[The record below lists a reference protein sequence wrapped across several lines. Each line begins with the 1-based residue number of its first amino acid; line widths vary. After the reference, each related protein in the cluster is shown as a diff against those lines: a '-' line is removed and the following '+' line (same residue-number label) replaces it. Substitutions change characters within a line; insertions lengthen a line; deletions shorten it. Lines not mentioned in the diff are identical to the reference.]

1 MKKFLYFADGNGA
14 NLTSEAYVCEASQIK
29 GIFPVSTTSTGIM
42 VHKSDENMDKL
53 VLTHDNKTTTTGHRC
68 REIAIAIAGAA
79 NAGPHTDGIVDVVDL
94 DNGIYYGD
102 LNFITGV
109 AIALNIAPIP

>member
-79 NAGPHTDGIVDVVDL
+79 NAGPHTDGMTDIVDL
-94 DNGIYYGD
+94 DNSIYYGNLSFVTAVSVV
-102 LNFITGV
+102 LNENQ
-109 AIALNIAPIP
+109 A

>member
-29 GIFPVSTTSTGIM
+29 GVFPVTTTTTGII
-42 VHKSDENMDKL
+42 VHKSDENVDKI

-68 REIAIAIAGAA
+68 REIAIAIAAAA
-79 NAGPHTDGIVDVVDL
+79 NAGPHANGMTDIVDL
-94 DNGIYYGD
+94 DNSSFFGNLSFVTSLAVT
-102 LNFITGV
+102 LNE
-109 AIALNIAPIP
+109 NPC